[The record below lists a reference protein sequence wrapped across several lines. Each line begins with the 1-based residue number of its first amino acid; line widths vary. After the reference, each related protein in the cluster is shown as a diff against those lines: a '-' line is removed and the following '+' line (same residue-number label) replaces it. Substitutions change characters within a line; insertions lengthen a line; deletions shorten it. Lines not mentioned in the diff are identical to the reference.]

1 MKKILTGK
9 IEDSTK
15 SLLQNCIET
24 VTDLYK
30 FPVWPRGGK
39 KLAEKT
45 EKMYPLKIL
54 QVRFASQLDDLKASL
69 MLHDSETEK

>member
-54 QVRFASQLDDLKASL
+54 
-69 MLHDSETEK
+69 